1 MKSFIIMLF
10 SFGGLAGIAL
20 LVSNY
25 MGGSFKITDIIH
37 KLFQKKGQENIAAIE
52 EKQETV
58 MEKVMESEK
67 VAEETKS
74 KIKDIRKKA
83 NKEIVEILQ
92 KDNVEEILVGDDEL
106 WN

>member
-10 SFGGLAGIAL
+10 SFGGLAGLAL

-25 MGGSFKITDIIH
+25 MGGSFKITDVLH
-37 KLFQKKGQENIAAIE
+37 KLFQKKGQDNILEIE
-52 EKQETV
+52 QKQETV
-58 MEKVMESEK
+58 MKKVMESEK
-67 VAEETKS
+67 IAEETKS

>member
-20 LVSNY
+20 FTSQY
-25 MGGSFKITDIIH
+25 FGGSIKITDILH
-37 KLFQKKGQENIAAIE
+37 KLFQKKGKENIAAIE
-52 EKQETV
+52 EKQDTV

-67 VAEETKS
+67 VAEETKT

-83 NKEIVEILQ
+83 NKDIVEILQ
-92 KDNVEEILVGDDEL
+92 KDNVEDILVGDDEL